1 MPVDGAPL
9 TRSGQLR
16 TARQLARYAGVR
28 IPGLQFLRQLR
39 QLLRIIQDL
48 GGFTTLFLI
57 LGNILAAKTA
67 IEGIIGS
74 QQYWEQR
81 RLQIETE
88 ATRAQFYQALRENRY
103 DEALELRAKYTRL
116 TGGD

>member
-1 MPVDGAPL
+1 
-9 TRSGQLR
+9 
-16 TARQLARYAGVR
+16 
-28 IPGLQFLRQLR
+28 
-39 QLLRIIQDL
+39 LRIIQDI

-57 LGNILAAKTA
+57 LGNILAAKT
-67 IEGIIGS
+67 ILEGIIGS